1 MAPAVFLRDAV
12 ALADRFPLLAGVTLE
27 VGEGEI
33 VHLSGPNGAG
43 KSSLLRLCCG
53 LLPLRSGEAVILG
66 HDLRVDQRAVR
77 GEAGYLGH
85 SSFLYEE
92 LTVEENLRFAL
103 RASGLGAAEA
113 SRRTAGAMAR
123 LGLTG
128 RLPATPVAKLSAGQR
143 RRTAI
148 AAVVGRQPRL
158 WLLDEPHAGL
168 DHDARGLLDEI
179 VTEARGGGA
188 TVVLS
193 SHELDSAGALA
204 DRVVHLAGGRVVSPP
219 GRAAAAETIAA
230 DPVAEPPPDR
240 RTGAE
245 AAEPASERRTG
256 AEAAEPASDRRTG
269 AEAAEPSSDRQP
281 EAVHVA

>member
-1 MAPAVFLRDAV
+1 MAPAVHLREAV

-53 LLPLRSGEAVILG
+53 LLALRSGEAVVLG
-66 HDLRVDQRAVR
+66 HDLAFDRRAVR
-77 GEAGYLGH
+77 RAVGYLGH
-85 SSFLYEE
+85 ASLLYEE

-103 RASGLGAAEA
+103 RASGVRATEVE
-113 SRRTAGAMAR
+113 RRTAGAMAR
-123 LGLTG
+123 LALRG

-148 AAVVGRQPRL
+148 AVVVGRQPRL

-168 DHDARGLLDEI
+168 DHDARELLDEI
-179 VTEARGGGA
+179 VTEARAGGA

-193 SHELDSAGALA
+193 SHELGSAGALA
-204 DRVVHLAGGRVVSPP
+204 DRVVHLAGGRIVGSPEP
-219 GRAAAAETIAA
+219 AAALE
-230 DPVAEPPPDR
+230 VA
-240 RTGAE
+240 TE
-245 AAEPASERRTG
+245 AAEPTAGATG
-256 AEAAEPASDRRTG
+256 PPVEPALERH
-269 AEAAEPSSDRQP
+269 P

>member
-1 MAPAVFLRDAV
+1 MAPAVHLREAV

-53 LLPLRSGEAVILG
+53 LLPLRSGEAVVLG
-66 HDLRVDQRAVR
+66 HDLAVDRREVR
-77 GEAGYLGH
+77 RQVGYLGH
-85 SSFLYEE
+85 ASFLYEE

-103 RASGLGAAEA
+103 RASGVGGAEA
-113 SRRTAGAMAR
+113 SRRATGAMGR

-128 RLPATPVAKLSAGQR
+128 RLSGTTVVKLSAGQR

-148 AAVVGRQPRL
+148 AVVLGRRPRL

-168 DHDARGLLDEI
+168 DHDARVLLDEI
-179 VTEARGGGA
+179 VSEARAGGA

-193 SHELDSAGALA
+193 SHELGSAGALA
-204 DRVVHLAGGRVVSPP
+204 DRVVHLAGGRTVSGSSAGDADAPS
-219 GRAAAAETIAA
+219 AAAAPCP
-230 DPVAEPPPDR
+230 DPLPMSDPAPTAQQFGRAEGASPTSPARDNASVPDNSGPGR
-240 RTGAE
+240 RA
-245 AAEPASERRTG
+245 
-256 AEAAEPASDRRTG
+256 
-269 AEAAEPSSDRQP
+269 